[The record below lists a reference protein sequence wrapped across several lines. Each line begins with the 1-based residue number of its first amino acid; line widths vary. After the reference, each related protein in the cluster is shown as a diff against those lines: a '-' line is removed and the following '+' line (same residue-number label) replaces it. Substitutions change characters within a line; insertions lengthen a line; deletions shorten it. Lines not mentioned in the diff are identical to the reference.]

1 MIWTA
6 LYGRSRER
14 RARHHRLYVRLAIH
28 ETPVLQEA
36 LTRRERVKL
45 PMLVAGLTMIGLL
58 AARETKDDDL
68 RRVA

>member
-1 MIWTA
+1 
-6 LYGRSRER
+6 
-14 RARHHRLYVRLAIH
+14 VRLAIH